1 MPYQP
6 AGAPA
11 STEITEPDTTFSPT
25 PDRLPPWT
33 TRGSVLLGMPQLD
46 ACGLSETWLQKTCGE
61 RHWRG
66 LADTLGLPAQR
77 WQDGEGKRVYAA
89 FAIVRLL
96 SARLDTAREGR
107 RLHIGSRLAPVGR
120 SQAWSHHRLTA
131 NGEPIGELEML
142 SVFVGR
148 GEDGSNR
155 SVRRVPMR
163 APGQPPEPAPARRLV
178 EYARA
183 WRGQIAGAPAAA
195 IPSATLR
202 FLPCPRG
209 DFNGAGLVYFAS
221 FTAWADRALF
231 AWGLLGPDDRV
242 VERECL
248 YLGNLDLGHEVEVSL
263 AGRSERGFE
272 VAIRCPVHDRSLA
285 RIRIRIRI
293 VTEAIQP

>member
-1 MPYQP
+1 MQYQP
-6 AGAPA
+6 AGAPV
-11 STEITEPDTTFSPT
+11 SMDVTEIEAAPSPT
-25 PDRLPPWT
+25 PGRPPPWT
-33 TRGSVLLGMPQLD
+33 ARGPVVLGMPQLD

-96 SARLDTAREGR
+96 SARLDLAKEGQ

-155 SVRRVPMR
+155 SVHRVSMR
-163 APGQPPEPAPARRLV
+163 AAGQPPEPAPARRLA

-183 WRGQIAGAPAAA
+183 WRGQIAGAAAA
-195 IPSATLR
+195 ANPSTTLR

-231 AWGLLGPDDRV
+231 GWGLLGPADRV

-248 YLGNLDLGHEVEVSL
+248 YLANLDLGHEVAVSL

-272 VAIRCPVHDRSLA
+272 VAIRCPIHDRTLA
-285 RIRIRIRI
+285 VIRIR
-293 VTEAIQP
+293 TGATQP